1 MRFFGR
7 LKIARKNILLL
18 IFVWVLAVSLSN
30 IAEVL
35 INQSEAYSVE
45 SKKFRMNKIAKFDNH
60 AVARDIGHQVLKK
73 SLPKESEASEKR
85 EPILKNSNAS
95 EKREPIWN
103 ISNSSQIQEPAS
115 KLRKSWRELSILCI
129 VHTCPNNLETRT
141 KYIRDTWA
149 KLCNKT
155 LYVSDSE
162 NSTFPTI
169 KLSQRTGFREM
180 WAKTRKEMD
189 LLYSEYIDKYDWFF
203 KGDDDTYVIM
213 NNLRRFLFN
222 KNASEPIFYGRLMS
236 NGFSKE
242 GYLQGGAGY
251 AFGKGA
257 LKRLVEV
264 GFQKGKRCRKETFR
278 SHGDD
283 VYLGL
288 CLADSGVKLA
298 KDCFDSTGREL
309 FHASSFS
316 QQIIYQNITKTWFYR
331 AAFYKK
337 AMQRCCSNESVS
349 FHQIYGTDHLFMD
362 YLWNYF
368 QKPD

>member
-1 MRFFGR
+1 MSIFGSR
-7 LKIARKNILLL
+7 RMSRESLLL
-18 IFVWVLAVSLSN
+18 LLLFWVIAVLLSN
-30 IAEVL
+30 IAVLFNNKSESYYVENKKFHSYNFANFDIRAVPGDIGPQGLKNSEVSK
-35 INQSEAYSVE
+35 QSEAIETLEQMWKGSNGREMSEPV
-45 SKKFRMNKIAKFDNH
+45 SKI
-60 AVARDIGHQVLKK
+60 
-73 SLPKESEASEKR
+73 
-85 EPILKNSNAS
+85 
-95 EKREPIWN
+95 
-103 ISNSSQIQEPAS
+103 
-115 KLRKSWRELSILCI
+115 RKSWREVSILCI
-129 VHTCPNNLETRT
+129 VHTCPQNLETRT
-141 KYIRDTWA
+141 KYIKETWA

-169 KLSQRTGFREM
+169 KLSQITGFTGM
-180 WAKTRKEMD
+180 WAKTRREMN
-189 LLYSEYIDKYDWFF
+189 LLYSEYIDKYDWFI
-203 KGDDDTYVIM
+203 KADDDTYVIM

-222 KNASEPIFYGRLMS
+222 KNSSEPIFYGKLMA

-288 CLADSGVKLA
+288 CLVDSGVKMG

-316 QQIIYQNITKTWFYR
+316 QQIIYQKTIRTWFY
-331 AAFYKK
+331 AASFYKD
-337 AMQRCCSNESVS
+337 ALQRCCSNESIS

-362 YLWNYF
+362 YLWNNYTT
-368 QKPD
+368 PD